1 VVTRVGPVSEVGSAV
16 GSDKHNTSVT

>member
-1 VVTRVGPVSEVGSAV
+1 VVTRVGPVSKVGSAV